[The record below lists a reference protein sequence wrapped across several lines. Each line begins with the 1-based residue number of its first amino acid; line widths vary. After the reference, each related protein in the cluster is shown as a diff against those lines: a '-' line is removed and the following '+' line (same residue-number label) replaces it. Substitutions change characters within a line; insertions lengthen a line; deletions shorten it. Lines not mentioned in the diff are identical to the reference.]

1 MPKQTHKAVIFI
13 TVLITFLSG
22 CRSTDEY
29 KRLAEAG
36 TKYADAVDSLLD
48 TAGDIRINATS
59 EQLLK
64 DDRIQNRSVDDYI
77 KLSQLDV
84 ERLQLLSELRTHN
97 QLLKR
102 YFERLQEL
110 ATSKAPE
117 QAQSEIGGII
127 DNLNIVGNKLR
138 GSSLVSN
145 NELFTGVTG
154 FIISS
159 QIRGALGE
167 ELEKRNKTIDLELIT
182 QRELLDALGKSIK
195 QDVELIQIAQEQRL
209 VINPLVQTA
218 PVSNGD
224 TWITTRKTI
233 LTMQKNVS
241 QLASASMAMNNFRD
255 VFKAFVEGRTE
266 SDRINTLL
274 TDIEAFVAIVTTL
287 K

>member
-1 MPKQTHKAVIFI
+1 MPKQIHKAVIFI

-84 ERLQLLSELRTHN
+84 ERLQILSDLRTHN

-117 QAQSEIGGII
+117 QAQSEIGGIL
-127 DNLNIVGNKLR
+127 DNLNTVGNKLR

-145 NELFTGVTG
+145 NEVFTGVTG

-159 QIRGALGE
+159 QIRDALRE
-167 ELEKRNKTIDLELIT
+167 ELEKRNKIIDLELIT

>member
-64 DDRIQNRSVDDYI
+64 DDRIQNRSIDDYI

-84 ERLQLLSELRTHN
+84 ERLQILSELRTHN

-117 QAQSEIGGII
+117 QAQSEIGGIV
-127 DNLNIVGNKLR
+127 DNLNTVGNKLR

-145 NELFTGVTG
+145 NEVFKGVTG

-159 QIRGALGE
+159 QIRGALRE

-224 TWITTRKTI
+224 TWITTRRTV

-274 TDIEAFVAIVTTL
+274 TDIESFVAIVTTL

>member
-36 TKYADAVDSLLD
+36 TKYADAVDGLLD

-84 ERLQLLSELRTHN
+84 ERLQILSELRTHN

-117 QAQSEIGGII
+117 QAQSEIGGIV
-127 DNLNIVGNKLR
+127 DNLNTVGNKLR

-145 NELFTGVTG
+145 NEVFKGVTG

-159 QIRGALGE
+159 QIRGALRE

-182 QRELLDALGKSIK
+182 QSELLDALGKSIK

-209 VINPLVQTA
+209 VISPLVQTA

-224 TWITTRKTI
+224 TWITTRRTV

-274 TDIEAFVAIVTTL
+274 TDIEAFFAIVTTL

>member
-1 MPKQTHKAVIFI
+1 MPKQIHKTVIFI
-13 TVLITFLSG
+13 TVLITFISG

-77 KLSQLDV
+77 KFSQLDV
-84 ERLQLLSELRTHN
+84 ERLQILSDLRTHN

-127 DNLNIVGNKLR
+127 DNLNTVGNKLR

-159 QIRGALGE
+159 QIRGALRE

-224 TWITTRKTI
+224 TWITTRRTV

-241 QLASASMAMNNFRD
+241 QLASASMAINNFRD

>member
-1 MPKQTHKAVIFI
+1 MPKQTYKAVIFI

-84 ERLQLLSELRTHN
+84 ERLQILSELRTHN

-102 YFERLQEL
+102 YFERIQEL
-110 ATSKAPE
+110 ATSNAPE

-127 DNLNIVGNKLR
+127 DNLNTVGNKLR
-138 GSSLVSN
+138 GSSLASN
-145 NELFTGVTG
+145 NEVFKGVTG

-159 QIRGALGE
+159 QIRGALRE
-167 ELEKRNKTIDLELIT
+167 ELEKRNKTINLELIT
-182 QRELLDALGKSIK
+182 QSELLDALGKSIK

-224 TWITTRKTI
+224 TWITTRRTI

-255 VFKAFVEGRTE
+255 IFKAFVEGRTE